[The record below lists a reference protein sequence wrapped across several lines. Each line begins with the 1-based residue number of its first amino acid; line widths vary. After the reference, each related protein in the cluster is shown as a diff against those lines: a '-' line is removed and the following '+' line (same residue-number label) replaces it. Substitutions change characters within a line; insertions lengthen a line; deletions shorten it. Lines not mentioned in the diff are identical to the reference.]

1 MPEHVKTGIAGL
13 DSILG
18 GGIYENATVLVNG
31 NPGTGKSILS
41 MQYLYHGVREEDERG
56 IYLSFEESSDDI
68 AAAAIE
74 IGFDDWEEH
83 VEDGDIAV
91 YDKMEL
97 LEEREFTS
105 SLSRILGDIDTSQ
118 YDRLVMDSLT
128 MFEMFFEDEQKK
140 RTYLLKLID
149 ILKHNGLTS
158 LLTRESTA
166 IFPDRDIG
174 PEEFLTDGNIYLIQT
189 PTSADSNRYIWVAKM
204 RKQEIDTHIFPID
217 LREGGITV
225 HDSAAGFSYMTG
237 EDIDQGRGP

>member
-1 MPEHVKTGIAGL
+1 MTDYVKTGVDGL
-13 DSILG
+13 DAILG
-18 GGIYENATVLVNG
+18 GGINEHATVLLNG

-41 MQYLYHGVREEDERG
+41 MQYLYHGVKDHDEAG
-56 IYLSFEESSDDI
+56 IYLSFEESQQDVAT
-68 AAAAIE
+68 AATS
-74 IGFDDWEEH
+74 IGFEEWRDY
-83 VEDGDIAV
+83 VASGDIAV

-105 SLSRILGDIDTSQ
+105 SLSRILGDLDTDR

-149 ILKHNGLTS
+149 ILKHNGLTA
-158 LLTRESTA
+158 LLTREATA

-174 PEEFLTDGNIYLIQT
+174 PEEFLTDGNIYLVQS

-217 LREGGITV
+217 IGRGGIKV

-237 EDIDQGRGP
+237 QDIDQGRGP